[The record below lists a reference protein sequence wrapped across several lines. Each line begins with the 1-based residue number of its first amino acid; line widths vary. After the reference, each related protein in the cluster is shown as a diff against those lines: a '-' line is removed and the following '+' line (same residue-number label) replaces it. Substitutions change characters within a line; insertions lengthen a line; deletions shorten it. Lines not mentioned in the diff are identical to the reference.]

1 MDLILKQL
9 GDLLLGAV
17 PTVVLLLLLYGLYH
31 VLLHKPLQ
39 RVLAERHTRTEGA
52 VQKARADIAAAEA
65 KTAEYEQKLR
75 DARTA
80 IYKAQEERRK
90 VAEQARANA
99 IAGARTKAEGKVA
112 EARKGIQSEAEAAQI
127 SLRAEADRL
136 ANEIIAAILGRAAAG
151 YHPSIGGRA

>member
-31 VLLHKPLQ
+31 VLVHKPLQ
-39 RVLAERHTRTEGA
+39 RILAERHTRTEGA

-80 IYKAQEERRK
+80 IFKGQEERRK
-90 VAEQARANA
+90 AADKARAA
-99 IAGARTKAEGKVA
+99 ALAEARSKAEAKVA
-112 EARKGIQSEAEAAQI
+112 EAKKSIHADAEAAQVG
-127 SLRAEADRL
+127 LRAEADRL
-136 ANEIIAAILGRAAAG
+136 ANEIVAALLRPAGAA
-151 YHPSIGGRA
+151 YRPSVGGQS